1 MADLLDDS
9 TILFSLPHPLRASA
23 VSVSYSEQKHR
34 RVPHSPTEH
43 RIAEEWQA
51 QLAENPRLFDGSK
64 FRLHGCRVVAGSG
77 AVELRVGLT
86 GYRDYIGTHRRS
98 AAEHATLLAAGGVGG
113 GSGGIRYQVL

>member
-51 QLAENPRLFDGSK
+51 QLTENPRLFDGSK
-64 FRLHGCRVVAGSG
+64 FRLHGCRVVPAGC
-77 AVELRVGLT
+77 VRQRPCGLF
-86 GYRDYIGTHRRS
+86 
-98 AAEHATLLAAGGVGG
+98 AEMPRGLP
-113 GSGGIRYQVL
+113 